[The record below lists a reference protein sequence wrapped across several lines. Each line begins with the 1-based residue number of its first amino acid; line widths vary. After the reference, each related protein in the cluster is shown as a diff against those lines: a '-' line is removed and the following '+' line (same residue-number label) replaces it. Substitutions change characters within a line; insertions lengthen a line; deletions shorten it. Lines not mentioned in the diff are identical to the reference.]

1 MPEMI
6 ENESQVYFP
15 SITALVNNVSRII
28 DTKQG
33 EYQSAGIWDIMRLS
47 GTILANLGLSRT
59 IWNYLGLSGIICD
72 NLGLSGTIWNYLGLS
87 GTIWDYL
94 GPSRTRVPIEAVE
107 TKLLL
112 F

>member
-6 ENESQVYFP
+6 ENESQVYF
-15 SITALVNNVSRII
+15 SYITALVNDVSRIFY
-28 DTKQG
+28 TKQG

-59 IWNYLGLSGIICD
+59 IWGYLKI
-72 NLGLSGTIWNYLGLS
+72 SGTFFWQS
-87 GTIWDYL
+87 GTIWDNMGL
-94 GPSRTRVPIEAVE
+94 SRTIVQLEARE
-107 TKLLL
+107 IKLLL

>member
-1 MPEMI
+1 MI

-59 IWNYLGLSGIICD
+59 IWDYLGLSENIWDFFLAIWY
-72 NLGLSGTIWNYLGLS
+72 NLGQYGTISDYS
-87 GTIWDYL
+87 TIRSKRD
-94 GPSRTRVPIEAVE
+94 P
-107 TKLLL
+107 KNKH

>member
-33 EYQSAGIWDIMRLS
+33 ESQSAGIWAIMRLS

-59 IWNYLGLSGIICD
+59 IWDYLGLSENIWDFFLAIWY
-72 NLGLSGTIWNYLGLS
+72 NLGQSGTISDYLGL
-87 GTIWDYL
+87 
-94 GPSRTRVPIEAVE
+94 
-107 TKLLL
+107 
-112 F
+112 